1 MCFTERNAS
10 KFKSIG
16 EFDVI
21 FKIHFLI
28 KFLLIEHAD
37 FPVKDACKVFLG
49 VWRRSTEVWRN
60 MWIGLSIS
68 LILTTPWQVT
78 EVKWPWRE
86 CKSLW
91 CLGTK
96 RSLTWFLS
104 TNLLPLPSELG
115 RILSMVSSYT
125 LSLYGRDKFLNKVR

>member
-49 VWRRSTEVWRN
+49 GVEEIHRGVEKYVNWAEY
-60 MWIGLSIS
+60 
-68 LILTTPWQVT
+68 LINPHNTLT
-78 EVKWPWRE
+78 
-86 CKSLW
+86 SH
-91 CLGTK
+91 
-96 RSLTWFLS
+96 
-104 TNLLPLPSELG
+104 
-115 RILSMVSSYT
+115 
-125 LSLYGRDKFLNKVR
+125 